1 MLNVRLER
9 HECEAYGLYDYRV
22 VPFGGTPYVTI
33 IGTICIDDEEIGR
46 MTMYELDANANLY
59 DMAYQIPGDFLVIS
73 EQICEN
79 NGNLKKELNINDKF
93 VILDNLNI
101 DPEYRGKGYGS
112 LVAKHLLVYLNDAY
126 HHQIDAVVLYAS
138 MYEIED
144 CEEMDLPTFNNHSDK
159 LVKFYEKAGFS
170 EIQCNVMIKKKG

>member
-1 MLNVRLER
+1 MLEVRLER
-9 HECEAYGLYDYRV
+9 HECDAYGLYDYRV

-33 IGTICIDDEEIGR
+33 IGTICVDGEEIGR
-46 MTMYELDANANLY
+46 MTMYELNADINLY
-59 DMAYQIPGDFLVIS
+59 DMAYQIPGDVLIIS
-73 EQICEN
+73 EQICDN
-79 NGNLKKELNINDKF
+79 NGNIKKEFCINDKF

-159 LVKFYEKAGFS
+159 LVKFYEKAGFE
-170 EIQCNVMIKKKG
+170 EIQYNVMIKKKG

>member
-1 MLNVRLER
+1 MLEVRLER
-9 HECEAYGLYDYRV
+9 HECDAYGLYDYRV

-33 IGTICIDDEEIGR
+33 IGTICVDGEEIGR
-46 MTMYELDANANLY
+46 MTMYELDSNINLY
-59 DMAYQIPGDFLVIS
+59 DMAYQIPGDVLVIS
-73 EQICEN
+73 EQICDN
-79 NGNLKKELNINDKF
+79 NGIIKKEFCINDKV

-144 CEEMDLPTFNNHSDK
+144 CEEMDLTTFNNHADK
-159 LVKFYEKAGFS
+159 LVKFYKKAGFE
-170 EIQCNVMIKKKG
+170 EIQYNVMIKKKG